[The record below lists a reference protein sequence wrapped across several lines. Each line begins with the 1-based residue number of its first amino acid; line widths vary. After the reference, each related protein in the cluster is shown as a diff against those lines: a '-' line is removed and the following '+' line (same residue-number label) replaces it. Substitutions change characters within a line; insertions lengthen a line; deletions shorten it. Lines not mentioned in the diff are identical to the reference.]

1 MKLSRLRRVAI
12 VGIVLAVGLA
22 ACGSDD
28 KSSTGSTPAAGGGD
42 FTNGGLT
49 IAMITHETPGDTY
62 WDIVKAGANEA
73 AKQHGITLKY
83 SSDPDF
89 TKQAVL
95 VQNAI
100 DSGVDGIAM
109 TAAGPSALGDVVKA
123 ANAAKIPVVMFDS
136 GIDDWK
142 ALGAMMYFGSDEY
155 LGGVAL
161 GDRIGAAGG
170 KHILCVIHQEGS
182 VALEARCKGVK
193 ESEGGAASENMQVNG
208 SDDASV
214 NASITAKLQQDPSI
228 DWIVTMGAPVALVSL
243 EAIKTAGTTTK
254 VATFDLNVAAAQA
267 IKDGTIAMAVDAQPY
282 AQGYEAVDSLWL
294 LNTNG
299 NDLGGGGSV
308 LTGPSIVDS
317 SNIEKV
323 LPFAQNGTR

>member
-1 MKLSRLRRVAI
+1 MV
-12 VGIVLAVGLA
+12 
-22 ACGSDD
+22 
-28 KSSTGSTPAAGGGD
+28 
-42 FTNGGLT
+42 
-49 IAMITHETPGDTY
+49 THETPGDTY
-62 WDIVKAGANEA
+62 WDIIKSGANQGA
-73 AKQHGITLKY
+73 DHVGADLKY

-89 TKQAVL
+89 TRQATL

-123 ANAAKIPVVMFDS
+123 ANDAKIPVVMFDS

-142 ALGAMMYFGSDEY
+142 TLGALMYFGSDEY

-170 KHILCVIHQEGS
+170 THILCVIHQEGG
-182 VALEARCKGVK
+182 AT
-193 ESEGGAASENMQVNG
+193 SEKMQVNG

-228 DWIVTMGAPVALVSL
+228 DYIVTMGAPVALVAL
-243 EAIKTAGTTTK
+243 DAIDAAGSSAK
-254 VATFDLNVAAAQA
+254 VATFDLNVDAAHA
-267 IKDGTIAMAVDAQPY
+267 IKDGSIVMAVDAQPY
-282 AQGYEAVDSLWL
+282 AQGYEAVASLWL
-294 LNTNG
+294 YNANG
-299 NDLGGGGSV
+299 NDLGGGGPV

-317 SNIEKV
+317 SNIDLI
-323 LPFAQNGTR
+323 LPFAERGTR

>member
-1 MKLSRLRRVAI
+1 MKGSGLRRLTSL
-12 VGIVLAVGLA
+12 GLVLTFVLA
-22 ACGSDD
+22 ACGSD
-28 KSSTGSTPAAGGGD
+28 KPATTGSGAGEAAAPAS
-42 FTNGGLT
+42 GLT

-62 WDIVKAGANEA
+62 WDIVKAGAQQA
-73 AKQHGITLKY
+73 AKQHGIDLKY

-89 TKQAVL
+89 TKQATL

-136 GIDDWK
+136 GIDDWQK
-142 ALGAMMYFGSDEY
+142 LGAMMYFGSDEY

-170 KHILCVIHQEGS
+170 KHVLCVIHQEGS

-193 ESEGGAASENMQVNG
+193 ESKGGATSENIQVNG

-214 NASITAKLQQDPSI
+214 NASILAKLQQDPSI
-228 DWIVTMGAPVALVSL
+228 DYLVTMGAPVALVCL
-243 EAIKTAGTTTK
+243 EAIKSAGSSAK

-267 IKDGTIAMAVDAQPY
+267 IKDGTITMAVDAQPY
-282 AQGYEAVDSLWL
+282 AQGYEAVDALWL
-294 LNTNG
+294 FNTNG
-299 NDLGGGGSV
+299 NDLGGGRAV

-317 SNIEKV
+317 SNIDKI
-323 LPFAQNGTR
+323 LPFAKNGTR